1 MSRRMSQ
8 HEIAKKL
15 GISKHAVQ
23 VKQKKHT
30 DFESIF
36 DMKKTSR
43 LSKLDKRDKKKQKN

>member
-1 MSRRMSQ
+1 MIKMSRIMSQ

-36 DMKKTSR
+36 DMKR
-43 LSKLDKRDKKKQKN
+43 LVDFQN